1 MEKCTKNIAIP
12 DLFACL
18 NAKKVYGDC
27 NIDYYYN
34 NVNTAKNAKAG
45 ECLKCG
51 LCEQICPQHLHI
63 RDLLVEVAQTFEK
76 K

>member
-1 MEKCTKNIAIP
+1 MQLNKSQKSSKVKT
-12 DLFACL
+12 LFHVL
-18 NAKKVYGDC
+18 LV
-27 NIDYYYN
+27 
-34 NVNTAKNAKAG
+34 VNAKAS

-63 RDLLVEVAQTFEK
+63 RDLLVEVAEAFEK